1 MTILFHRPTPW
12 SNNINCSTKTYSKLF
27 ADAGYDVIYL
37 QSSINLLHWITG
49 KGYFKIWKEGS
60 RFAGNIWVICALSL
74 IPYYDKSS
82 LFSKKI
88 IKSSYTF
95 CLPSLRKL
103 ILRSGFG
110 EPDVIWTTIPGSS
123 VLKDLFPKARLIF
136 HCIDNYAAYRGDQVT
151 KIEAEDYKKSDHV
164 FVIGEVLKN
173 HVLSL
178 NTSEEKITNLGQGVN
193 IELFQKKYEIPEDLQ
208 NIPGPIAIWVGVLE
222 KFDTTYLKVIARSIK
237 KRGGSVVLLGPIKK
251 SFTNLFRTFD
261 NIYFLGSKSSKDVP
275 KYLVHCDIGLMLY
288 NRSNHEIYKGQHP
301 LKLYEYAA
309 AKLPIISTWND
320 EYETLKPPV
329 LLVNQ
334 EKEIKKAIYDALDN
348 ANFWREKVYNFA
360 LKNTWEKCKNKAEN
374 MIIKLNNNT
383 IT

>member
-1 MTILFHRPTPW
+1 M
-12 SNNINCSTKTYSKLF
+12 
-27 ADAGYDVIYL
+27 
-37 QSSINLLHWITG
+37 
-49 KGYFKIWKEGS
+49 
-60 RFAGNIWVICALSL
+60 
-74 IPYYDKSS
+74 
-82 LFSKKI
+82 
-88 IKSSYTF
+88 
-95 CLPSLRKL
+95 
-103 ILRSGFG
+103 
-110 EPDVIWTTIPGSS
+110 
-123 VLKDLFPKARLIF
+123 
-136 HCIDNYAAYRGDQVT
+136 
-151 KIEAEDYKKSDHV
+151 
-164 FVIGEVLKN
+164 
-173 HVLSL
+173 
-178 NTSEEKITNLGQGVN
+178 
-193 IELFQKKYEIPEDLQ
+193 Q